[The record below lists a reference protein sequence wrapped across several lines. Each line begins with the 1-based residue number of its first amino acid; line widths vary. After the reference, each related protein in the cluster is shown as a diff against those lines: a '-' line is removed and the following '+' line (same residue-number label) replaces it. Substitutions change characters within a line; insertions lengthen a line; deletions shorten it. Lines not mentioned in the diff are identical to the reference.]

1 MYKQLAKSD
10 SMAKYAELCYLLNDS
25 TSKLLE
31 SEQTLKV
38 AGMYSYE
45 HSERLA
51 KAKELQAQKALEW
64 IYLLCLVLLVSFTVF
79 YIILVRIG
87 RKREKE
93 FLKYK
98 ENKRKLIEARLT
110 IRELEQENVDHLQII
125 KEKAAEI
132 ARLSSSVD
140 QYERQNVKRLKAY
153 RDERLRC
160 ESVVLRFKQMV
171 LPPFDK
177 PTEYDWTEL
186 RLFINKVIPEFYGLL
201 NTDSHQLSDTEYR
214 VCMLTRLHFT
224 PKEISIIAGVNLSNV
239 SKIRCRLLKK
249 VFGKDGSSKEFD
261 KILYSIPVSENI
273 DY

>member
-1 MYKQLAKSD
+1 
-10 SMAKYAELCYLLNDS
+10 
-25 TSKLLE
+25 
-31 SEQTLKV
+31 
-38 AGMYSYE
+38 
-45 HSERLA
+45 
-51 KAKELQAQKALEW
+51 
-64 IYLLCLVLLVSFTVF
+64 VLLLSFTVF
-79 YIILVRIG
+79 YIILARIG

-224 PKEISIIAGVNLSNV
+224 PKEISIITGVNLSNV

-249 VFGKDGSSKEFD
+249 VFGKNGSSKEFD
-261 KILYSIPVSENI
+261 KILYSIPVSENV